1 MSSLAYNLYSRF
13 RRIEPEKLWTYIL
26 TTVFVAA
33 IYAGV
38 LQLHFSAPRFE
49 VEKFAE
55 IDFTRFEPLPPIAP
69 GGVNRPKAKI
79 ENLRVENS
87 AMPTMVAPNE
97 LPQIDVKTLEALTQV
112 ADQTPKD
119 LALVQRTAA
128 LPTAVKMSEAQVGA
142 AVIPLLNA
150 PVMEKSAGGLS
161 VFGTPSNVYN
171 PKLDTPRNGYGGEVK
186 NEGYSTG
193 RVAAAINDPK
203 AGYATGRTVPIVAD
217 RKAEDAGPEKVVLK
231 GAGENDWKSR
241 DLKKL
246 FTELLEWMRKNP
258 YDFPPAL
265 RHYMRYKT
273 GDITA
278 RVAIATTETNYEL
291 FLLCN
296 EASEDFGLL
305 LVAIGDSTQAICLRD
320 TGFRQQSFYLS
331 KGVAGRNE
339 MAAVGSVSMLEARPT
354 LQETSRFYR
363 IFLSWWDKTKAGGL
377 KKS

>member
-1 MSSLAYNLYSRF
+1 MSSLAYSLYSRF
-13 RRIEPEKLWTYIL
+13 RRLEPEKLWTYIL
-26 TTVFVAA
+26 TSVLLLV
-33 IYAGV
+33 IYAV
-38 LQLHFSAPRFE
+38 LLQLRFSPPQFD

-55 IDFTRFEPLPPIAP
+55 IDFTKFEPPQPISP
-69 GGVNRPKAKI
+69 GGANRPKAKI

-87 AMPTMVAPNE
+87 ATPTMVAPNE

-112 ADQTPKD
+112 VDQTPKD

-142 AVIPLLNA
+142 AVMPLLNA
-150 PVMEKSAGGLS
+150 PVVQNSAGGLS

-171 PKLDTPRNGYGGEVK
+171 PRLDTPRKGYGGQVN

-193 RVAAAINDPK
+193 RVTTMINDPK
-203 AGYATGRTVPIVAD
+203 SGYATGRTVPIVAD

-231 GAGENDWKSR
+231 GTGENDWKSR

-273 GDITA
+273 GDVTS
-278 RVAIATTETNYEL
+278 RVAIATTEANYEL

-305 LVAIGDSTQAICLRD
+305 LVAAGDSTQAICLRD

-339 MAAVGSVSMLEARPT
+339 IAAVGSVSMLEARPT
-354 LQETSRFYR
+354 LQETSKFYR